1 MKRSFELLA
10 VGLVAVGVAAS
21 AFAQDNK
28 LRLITWAD
36 YVPADVLAQFKKET
50 GIDVEVTLSNN
61 EEMISKLRA

>member
-10 VGLVAVGVAAS
+10 VGLVALGLAGS

-36 YVPADVLAQFKKET
+36 YVPAD
-50 GIDVEVTLSNN
+50 
-61 EEMISKLRA
+61 MLRSSRRKPGSTSRSRSRTTRR